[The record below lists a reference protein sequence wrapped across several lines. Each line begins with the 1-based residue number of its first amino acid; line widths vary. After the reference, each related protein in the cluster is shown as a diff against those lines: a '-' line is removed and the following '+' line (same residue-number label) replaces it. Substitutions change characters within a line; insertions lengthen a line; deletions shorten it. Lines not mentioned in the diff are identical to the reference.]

1 MPPDVKCRMHSSFPV
16 DAGILLG
23 AVLVIVG
30 VVVSG
35 VADRFRLPG
44 LVLFLIVGMAVADD
58 GLALIH
64 FADARLAQNI
74 AIVALVVILFE
85 GGLATSPAAIRRAGA
100 PAALL
105 ATVGVAVTGAIAAG
119 GAALAFD
126 LPASTSLLIGAVVAS
141 TDAAA
146 VFSALRGQTMPARV
160 KDLLQLESGLND
172 PVAVMLTI
180 GMVEVWR
187 GDPSTGDW
195 IVFGLLHLVGGLA
208 VGMAVGMGARLA
220 LRRLQLPSAS
230 SYPVLA
236 LAVAGLSYGVATEL
250 GSSGFL
256 AVYLTGLVLGR
267 KRRLVRALLH
277 FHEGLAAAAE
287 AVLFLM
293 LGLLVFPSD
302 MIDVVGP
309 ALIVAGAL
317 MLVARPIAVAL
328 CLPWFRFNRREFAV
342 VSWAGLRGAVPI
354 VLATIPLTAG
364 HPDGSLVFNV
374 VFVTVLASLIV
385 QAGTVGMLVKRL
397 GFAADVPSALAQVA
411 MIDDLVT
418 DLIEVRL
425 TARSPVVGTRL
436 EQQVL
441 PDGARVAFVVRDE
454 RTFVPDDGMVLAAD
468 DVLLVVVAPDTSPE
482 TLTLWATQQS

>member
-1 MPPDVKCRMHSSFPV
+1 MHSSFSI

-23 AVLVIVG
+23 AILVIVG

-44 LVLFLIVGMAVADD
+44 LVLFLVIGMAVADD
-58 GLALIH
+58 GLGLIR
-64 FADARLAQNI
+64 FDNARLAQNI
-74 AIVALVVILFE
+74 SIVALVVILFE
-85 GGLATSPAAIRRAGA
+85 GGLAASPAAVRRAGA

-105 ATVGVAVTGAIAAG
+105 ATIGVVITAAVAAG

-126 LPASTSLLIGAVVAS
+126 LPTSSSLLIGAVVAS

-160 KDLLQLESGLND
+160 RDLLQMESGLND

-187 GDPSTGDW
+187 EPPSAGEW
-195 IVFGLLHLVGGLA
+195 VAFGLLNLVGGLA
-208 VGMAVGMGARLA
+208 VGLAVGLGARVA

-236 LAVAGLSYGVATEL
+236 LAVAGLSYGVAAEL

-267 KRRLVRALLH
+267 KRRLVRSLLH

-302 MIDVVGP
+302 MLDVVGP

-317 MLVARPIAVAL
+317 MFVARPIAIAL
-328 CLPWFRFNRREFAV
+328 CLPWFRFNRRELTL

-385 QAGTVGMLVKRL
+385 QAGTVGSLVKRL
-397 GFAADVPSALAQVA
+397 GFAEDLSSAHAQIAMLDNLVAD
-411 MIDDLVT
+411 I
-418 DLIEVRL
+418 IEVRL
-425 TARSPVVGTRL
+425 TPRSPVVGTRL
-436 EQQVL
+436 SEHLL
-441 PDGARVAFVVRDE
+441 PDGAIVAFIVRDA
-454 RTFVPDDGMVLAAD
+454 RTFVPDNDIVLAAD
-468 DVLLVVVAPDTSPE
+468 DVLLVVVAPDTPPE
-482 TLTLWATQQS
+482 TLTAWATQQT

>member
-1 MPPDVKCRMHSSFPV
+1 MHSSFPV
-16 DAGILLG
+16 DAGILFG
-23 AVLVIVG
+23 AALVIVG
-30 VVVSG
+30 IVVGG
-35 VADRFRLPG
+35 VADRYRFPG
-44 LVLFLIVGMAVADD
+44 LVFFLVLGMAVADD
-58 GLALIH
+58 GLALVH
-64 FADARLAQNI
+64 FADARLAQNV

-85 GGLATSPAAIRRAGA
+85 GGLATAPEAVRRAGA

-105 ATVGVAVTGAIAAG
+105 ATVGVVITAAIAAG
-119 GAALAFD
+119 GAAIAFD
-126 LPASTSLLIGAVVAS
+126 LPASSSLLIGAVVAS

-160 KDLLQLESGLND
+160 RDLLQMESGLND

-187 GDPSTGDW
+187 GQPSAGDW
-195 IVFGLLHLVGGLA
+195 ITFGVLHLVGGLG
-208 VGMAVGMGARLA
+208 VGLGVGLAARFG

-236 LAVAGLSYGVATEL
+236 LAVAGLSYGIATEL

-293 LGLLVFPSD
+293 LGLLVFPSR

-309 ALIVAGAL
+309 ALVVAVAL
-317 MLVARPIAVAL
+317 MFVARPVAVFL
-328 CLPWFRFNRREFAV
+328 CLPWFRFDRRELAV

-374 VFVTVLASLIV
+374 VFVAVIASLVV
-385 QAGTVGMLVKRL
+385 QAGTVGVLVKRL
-397 GFAADVPSALAQVA
+397 GFAEEVSAAHAEVA
-411 MIDDLVT
+411 VLDALVA

-425 TARSPVVGTRL
+425 SETSPLLGTQLHEHVVP
-436 EQQVL
+436 E
-441 PDGARVAFVVRDE
+441 GARIALMVRGAE
-454 RTFVPDDGMVLAAD
+454 TFVPDGDTTFAD
-468 DVLLVVVAPDTSPE
+468 HDVLLLAVSAKSSPE
-482 TLTLWATQQS
+482 TFVKWAT

>member
-1 MPPDVKCRMHSSFPV
+1 MHSNFPV

-23 AVLVIVG
+23 AGLVIVG

-44 LVLFLIVGMAVADD
+44 LVLFLVIGMAVADD

-64 FADARLAQNI
+64 FGDAQLAQNV

-85 GGLATSPAAIRRAGA
+85 GGLATAPAAIRRAGV

-105 ATVGVAVTGAIAAG
+105 ATVGVIVTAAIAAG

-126 LPASTSLLIGAVVAS
+126 LPASSYLLIGAVVAS

-160 KDLLQLESGLND
+160 RDLLQMESGLND
-172 PVAVMLTI
+172 PVAVLLTI

-187 GDPSTGDW
+187 GQPSAGDW
-195 IVFGLLHLVGGLA
+195 VAFGLLHLVGGLVVGVA
-208 VGMAVGMGARLA
+208 IGMAARVM
-220 LRRLQLPSAS
+220 LRRLHLPSAS

-236 LAVAGLSYGVATEL
+236 LAIAGLSYGVATEL

-267 KRRLVRALLH
+267 KRRLVRSLLH

-293 LGLLVFPSD
+293 LGLLVFPSRLL
-302 MIDVVGP
+302 DVIWPSLFV
-309 ALIVAGAL
+309 ALAL
-317 MLVARPIAVAL
+317 MIVARPVAVAL
-328 CLPWFRFNRREFAV
+328 CLPWFRFDRRELAL

-364 HPDGSLVFNV
+364 HPDGSLVFDV
-374 VFVTVLASLIV
+374 VFVTVLASLVI
-385 QAGTVGMLVKRL
+385 QASSVSWLVKRL
-397 GFAADVPSALAQVA
+397 GFAEEVTFAHAEVA
-411 MIDDLVT
+411 VLDTLIA
-418 DLIEVRL
+418 DLIELRL
-425 TARSPVVGTRL
+425 NPRSPVVGTQLRDH
-436 EQQVL
+436 EL
-441 PDGARVAFVVRDE
+441 PHGARVALVVRAAE
-454 RTFVPDDGMVLAAD
+454 TFVPDGEMVLTAG
-468 DVLLVVVAPDTSPE
+468 DVLLLAVASETSPE
-482 TLTLWATQQS
+482 SLIEWATHSPT

>member
-1 MPPDVKCRMHSSFPV
+1 MHSSFPV

-30 VVVSG
+30 VVVGG

-44 LVLFLIVGMAVADD
+44 LVLFLVLGMVVADD

-64 FADARLAQNI
+64 FADAGLAQNV

-85 GGLATSPAAIRRAGA
+85 GGLATTAKAVRRAGA
-100 PAALL
+100 PAAVL
-105 ATVGVAVTGAIAAG
+105 ASVGVIVTAAVAAG

-126 LPASTSLLIGAVVAS
+126 LPASSSLLIGAVVAS

-146 VFSALRGQTMPARV
+146 VFSALRAQTMPARV
-160 KDLLQLESGLND
+160 RDLLQMESGLND

-187 GDPSTGDW
+187 GEPGAGDW
-195 IVFGLLHLVGGLA
+195 VKFGLLHLLGGLA
-208 VGMAVGMGARLA
+208 VGVAIGLGARVA
-220 LRRLQLPSAS
+220 LRRVQLPSAS

-236 LAVAGLSYGVATEL
+236 LAIAGLSYGVATEL

-267 KRRLVRALLH
+267 KRRLVRSLLN

-293 LGLLVFPSD
+293 LGLLVFPSRLL
-302 MIDVVGP
+302 DVVGP
-309 ALIVAGAL
+309 ALVVALAL
-317 MLVARPIAVAL
+317 MFVARPIAVAL
-328 CLPWFRFNRREFAV
+328 CLPWFRFNRRELAL

-364 HPDGSLVFNV
+364 HPDGALVFDV
-374 VFVTVLASLIV
+374 VFVTVLASLVV
-385 QAGTVGMLVKRL
+385 QAGTVGILVKRL
-397 GFAADVPSALAQVA
+397 GFDDEVSGARAEVA
-411 MIDDLVT
+411 VLDTLVA
-418 DLIEVRL
+418 DLIELRL
-425 TARSPVVGTRL
+425 TTRSPVVGTQLRDH
-436 EQQVL
+436 EL
-441 PDGARVAFVVRDE
+441 PNGARVALVVRAE
-454 RTFVPDDGMVLAAD
+454 QTFVPDGDMVLTVD
-468 DVLLVVVAPDTSPE
+468 DVLLLAVAPDTAPE
-482 TLTLWATQQS
+482 TLVDWANRQP